1 MLVQQTS
8 SSYHF
13 KLTCTPRDIAEKL
26 PSWCQTRIT
35 HSPYKNI
42 YCSTLPILLLEIRP
56 NKGLQATK
64 YAKEMNSSKL
74 YKMILQNKF
83 FEKCFTLCW
92 KMIVQ
97 NPRMILVEG
106 PSRGKTYDRN
116 ILREFT
122 RNGSKV
128 VFTVWSALYLHED
141 GPLLATGAV
150 KVE

>member
-1 MLVQQTS
+1 MS
-8 SSYHF
+8 
-13 KLTCTPRDIAEKL
+13 
-26 PSWCQTRIT
+26 
-35 HSPYKNI
+35 
-42 YCSTLPILLLEIRP
+42 ILLQEIRP
-56 NKGLQATK
+56 KNDLQVTK

-74 YKMILQNKF
+74 YKMILQTKF

-106 PSRGKTYDRN
+106 PSRRKTYDHN

-141 GPLLATGAV
+141 GLLLVKGVV